1 MLPRFSDEDFAL
13 TGLIQAN
20 YTSGKYVRGNATV
33 VVEMRERGPDMW
45 AKPPIGFVTRKIQQ
59 VRSLYITDLLI
70 HYK

>member
-45 AKPPIGFVTRKIQQ
+45 SKPPIGFVTRKIQQ
-59 VRSLYITDLLI
+59 VRSIYITDLLI